1 MFGSTA
7 RLYRE
12 AFSGLPREIWLLS
25 LITLVNR
32 AGTMVLPFFALFLI
46 RDRGMGVAAAGQLV
60 ALYGVGSIA
69 GSFLGGWL
77 SDRVGSIRA
86 QQFSLVSA
94 GVGYLVI
101 LQVESLGALSLV
113 ILLSSVAA
121 EGFRP
126 AVMTSIAHRAPPGL
140 QARSFA
146 LLRLAINLG
155 MAIGPALGGVLAL
168 HSYSLLFIVDAST
181 SWLAALLLA
190 WMVRR
195 RGPSGAEQEPRPPAS
210 ARSPWRDGPFLL
222 LALLV
227 TAMAA
232 SLFQVFSTMPIHL
245 RQSYGLREDGIGM
258 VLAFNATLI
267 VLFEMVLTHWA
278 EKRNRLLLIGV
289 GSFLIGAGLALLP
302 LGSSLAW
309 AALST
314 AVWTLGEMLVLP
326 LTNTVVAERAAAGKR
341 GSYMGLYTV
350 AFSMAF
356 VIAPLGGTWVYE
368 RLGPEVLWFGLGGF
382 GVLLFLAALALIAP
396 FRARRGQATFLAE
409 K

>member
-1 MFGSTA
+1 MFGSIA
-7 RLYRE
+7 RLYRQ

-126 AVMTSIAHRAPPGL
+126 AVMTSIAHRAPKGL

-155 MAIGPALGGVLAL
+155 MGIGPALGGVLAL
-168 HSYSLLFIVDAST
+168 HSYSLLFIVDACT
-181 SWLAALLLA
+181 AWLAALLLA

-195 RGPSGAEQEPRPPAS
+195 RGPSQAEQEPPPPVS
-210 ARSPWRDGPFLL
+210 PRSPWRDGPFLL

-232 SLFQVFSTMPIHL
+232 SLFQVFSTVPIHL
-245 RQSYGLREDGIGM
+245 RHAYGLREDGIGL
-258 VLAFNATLI
+258 VLALNATLI
-267 VLFEMVLTHWA
+267 VLFEMILTHWA
-278 EKRNRLLLIGV
+278 EKRNRMLLIGV
-289 GSFLIGAGLALLP
+289 GSFLICAGLAVLP
-302 LGSSLAW
+302 LGSSIGW
-309 AALST
+309 AVLST
-314 AVWTLGEMLVLP
+314 VIWTLGEMLVLP
-326 LTNTVVAERAAAGKR
+326 LTNTAVAERATAGKR
-341 GSYMGLYTV
+341 GSYMGLYTM
-350 AFSMAF
+350 AFSLAF

-368 RLGPEVLWFGLGGF
+368 RYGPELLYFGLGAF
-382 GVLLFLAALALIAP
+382 GILLFLAALALIKP
-396 FRARRGQATFLAE
+396 FQTAGVRS
-409 K
+409 

>member
-1 MFGSTA
+1 
-7 RLYRE
+7 
-12 AFSGLPREIWLLS
+12 
-25 LITLVNR
+25 
-32 AGTMVLPFFALFLI
+32 MVLPFFALFLI
-46 RDRGMGVAAAGQLV
+46 RDRGLGVAAAGQLV
-60 ALYGVGSIA
+60 ALYGVGSIV

-77 SDRVGSIRA
+77 SDRIGSIRA

-101 LQVESLGALSLV
+101 IQVESLGALSLV
-113 ILLSSVAA
+113 ILLTSVAA

-126 AVMTSIAHRAPPGL
+126 AVMTSIAHRAPRGL

-155 MAIGPALGGVLAL
+155 MAIGPALGGLLAL
-168 HSYSLLFIVDAST
+168 YSYSLLFIVDAST

-190 WMVRR
+190 WMIRR

-227 TAMAA
+227 TAIGV
-232 SLFQVFSTMPIHL
+232 SLFQVFSTMPIYL
-245 RQSYGLREDGIGM
+245 RQAYGLREDGIGM
-258 VLAFNATLI
+258 VLALNAALI

-302 LGSSLAW
+302 LGSSIAW
-309 AALST
+309 AALCT
-314 AVWTLGEMLVLP
+314 VVWTLGEMLVLP
-326 LTNTVVAERAAAGKR
+326 QTNTVVAERATAGKR

-350 AFSMAF
+350 AFSVAF

-368 RLGPEVLWFGLGGF
+368 RFGPEVLYFGLAGF
-382 GVLLFLAALALIAP
+382 GVLLFFASLALIAP
-396 FRARRGQATFLAE
+396 FRTSPPEARVPR
-409 K
+409 